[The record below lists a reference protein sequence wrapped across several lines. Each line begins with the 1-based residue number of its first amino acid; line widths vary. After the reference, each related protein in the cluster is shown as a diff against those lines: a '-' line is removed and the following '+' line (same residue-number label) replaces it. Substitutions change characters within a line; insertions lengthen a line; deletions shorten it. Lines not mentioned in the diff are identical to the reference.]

1 MLSLVTKTKNIIFG
15 VVVRLK
21 RFNDIIEIAL
31 KYNKMGKESG
41 NLLARM
47 ECAVSVFAIA
57 RGWNSSEFKFL
68 KVNV

>member
-31 KYNKMGKESG
+31 KYNEMGKES
-41 NLLARM
+41 
-47 ECAVSVFAIA
+47 ECV
-57 RGWNSSEFKFL
+57 RDRTRLEL
-68 KVNV
+68 KRI

>member
-31 KYNKMGKESG
+31 KYNEIGKKSG
-41 NLLARM
+41 HLLTRM
-47 ECAVSVFAIA
+47 QCAVSVFAIA